1 MALVLL
7 SAMPDSC
14 LIFVANLVVTLPK
27 FGLGSHA

>member
-14 LIFVANLVVTLPK
+14 LISAASMVVTLWYIC
-27 FGLGSHA
+27 LL